1 MLDGLCNILYL
12 KEFFVAVCCSILN
25 KQGIGTNIKLQDDNQ
40 SNKKIRLEFVFLPN
54 PVLLWW
60 EVIDYSFWN

>member
-12 KEFFVAVCCSILN
+12 KENVFFFLLLFCCPILN

-40 SNKKIRLEFVFLPN
+40 SNKKIRLDFFLP
-54 PVLLWW
+54 WCSGS
-60 EVIDYSFWN
+60 IDYS